1 MEKFIN
7 ADKKVFVVTENDDFK
22 DDYIDKLESDGV
34 HVISSEFLADYS
46 DAMED
51 ITDAFLN
58 IEDSVKS
65 SYFRKATRE
74 ELVKVWKEAGYEN
87 EELDEELAMSFYY
100 EDCVMEAINEDA
112 YDFLEW
118 LACNNSQFTYITIE
132 QTEYVDLIQYH
143 QYSNKSE
150 LLEDE
155 DFLEKVFFEEWYSV
169 RSEDSKVETQF
180 SLKEPYMLDR
190 YMLDN
195 YNAID
200 FTVKLD

>member
-7 ADKKVFVVTENDDFK
+7 ANKEVFVVTENDDFK
-22 DDYIDKLESDGV
+22 DEYIDKLENDGI
-34 HVISSEFLADYS
+34 HVISSEFIADYS
-46 DAMED
+46 DVMED

-74 ELVKVWKEAGYEN
+74 ELVEVWKEAGYEN

-132 QTEYVDLIQYH
+132 QTDYVDLIQYH
-143 QYSNKSE
+143 QYGSKSE

-200 FTVKLD
+200 FTVKLN

>member
-7 ADKKVFVVTENDDFK
+7 ANKEVFVVTENDDFK
-22 DDYIDKLESDGV
+22 DEYIDKLENDGI
-34 HVISSEFLADYS
+34 HVISSEFIADYS

-74 ELVKVWKEAGYEN
+74 ELVKVWEEAGYEN

-132 QTEYVDLIQYH
+132 QTDYVDLIQYH

>member
-7 ADKKVFVVTENDDFK
+7 ANKEVFVVTENDDFK
-22 DDYIDKLESDGV
+22 DEYIDKLENDGI
-34 HVISSEFLADYS
+34 HVISSEFIADYS

-74 ELVKVWKEAGYEN
+74 ELVEVWKEAGYEN

-132 QTEYVDLIQYH
+132 QTDYVDLIQYH

-200 FTVKLD
+200 FTVKLN